1 MILNE
6 TEEKKEKK
14 RQKALGDWVG
24 KIRRLWIGSCAQL
37 SNFYKGTIE
46 ITYFDLLLST
56 WVRSSTKEIAIVD
69 PYFTTNPLDVFQ
81 LSKNTKISFNYL
93 EE

>member
-14 RQKALGDWVG
+14 RQKALGYGDR

-37 SNFYKGTIE
+37 SNFYKGKIE

-56 WVRSSTKEIAIVD
+56 
-69 PYFTTNPLDVFQ
+69 
-81 LSKNTKISFNYL
+81 
-93 EE
+93 